1 MNSNK
6 KPAYKTDTLWL
17 ELNNYYPAIISML
30 GLGFSKLLLDGML
43 LCCIHVSSDKQIKV
57 NLLTDKSD

>member
-1 MNSNK
+1 MNSSK
-6 KPAYKTDTLWL
+6 KPAYKTDILWL
-17 ELNNYYPAIISML
+17 ELNCPAIISML

-43 LCCIHVSSDKQIKV
+43 LCCIHVSSDKV